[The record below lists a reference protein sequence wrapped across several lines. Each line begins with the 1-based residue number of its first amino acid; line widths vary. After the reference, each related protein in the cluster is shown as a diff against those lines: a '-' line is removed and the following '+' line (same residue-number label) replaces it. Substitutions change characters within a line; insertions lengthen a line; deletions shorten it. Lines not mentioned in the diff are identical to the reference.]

1 MVVWLLDLQLPIQS
15 VPITTDVVGFDSR
28 IGRGVQH
35 YVITFVGDLMQV
47 RGFHWVLRFPPPIQL
62 TSMI

>member
-1 MVVWLLDLQLPIQS
+1 VVVWLLDLQLPIQS

-35 YVITFVGDLMQV
+35 YVITFVV
-47 RGFHWVLRFPPPIQL
+47 
-62 TSMI
+62 TSMRRLFFEMYKIGCYCTRSVAQ